1 MKIKIL
7 LLLSI
12 LGLAISGC
20 KREFGSYYQ
29 PPQGQQTDIYK
40 QLAADSSL
48 SLFVSAI
55 DRVQGLKEELSS
67 SGLFTVMAPDNAAFQ
82 KYLAARQYSSIEA
95 IPISTLSQVVKFHI
109 LKWMLF
115 QDNFINPGLNKT
127 NPEIYKYETRA
138 TISYKEKLATGQT
151 VSIYYPSKM
160 AQLYTPTFLNYYS
173 VSAQDYTDVY
183 GSSSVI
189 NQQTQMNIM
198 GASVKVTDIASAN
211 GVYFKIDKVLE
222 PPNNLAQ
229 ELDSN
234 PEYSDYNDF
243 LKKRFLNYSYND
255 LATKAQGNNGDING
269 DGLVDSLW
277 NRTYLTDANLDNE
290 NPVGSDKKSISLT
303 AFIPSKA
310 AFNQYLNS
318 KVLPNFSNNRDS
330 IPSNL
335 LLMLFKSHITNNM
348 DWPSRIDKGYATSI
362 LGDKIN
368 ITRSDI
374 QAVKM
379 TSNGLLYQVNKVI
392 EPKAF
397 TAVTGPAF
405 FAPQYWYFA
414 EMLVRS
420 NLIPTLT
427 VDAIKYTI
435 LAPTNRAFNDH
446 GIYWAPQQTPGFF
459 KWDGVQWI
467 AMGNS
472 ELVQL
477 VGNHIFLNKELS
489 TNDMANGFYKAQ
501 NGSYIIVENNKFHGF
516 QRDSLA
522 SIIDPNKHMSNG
534 YFHGIDKVIS
544 NPQLSI
550 NQTIV
555 SSNISVLPQVNPQ
568 YIKFRELVALAGLT
582 SKDFGNI
589 TAIDINKKFTLF
601 VPSNESII
609 AAEVAGKLPKT
620 GAQGSQTLSGTEKAR
635 LINYIKY
642 FFVADQ
648 EIFTDG
654 SKTGAFNTSKLDPL
668 STSANV
674 LYLPLTVGSSGN
686 TISVTD
692 NNGSTALVDTS
703 QPSNWPENTLAIDG
717 VIQIINNAFTSQY

>member
-1 MKIKIL
+1 
-7 LLLSI
+7 
-12 LGLAISGC
+12 
-20 KREFGSYYQ
+20 
-29 PPQGQQTDIYK
+29 
-40 QLAADSSL
+40 
-48 SLFVSAI
+48 
-55 DRVQGLKEELSS
+55 
-67 SGLFTVMAPDNAAFQ
+67 
-82 KYLAARQYSSIEA
+82 
-95 IPISTLSQVVKFHI
+95 
-109 LKWMLF
+109 
-115 QDNFINPGLNKT
+115 
-127 NPEIYKYETRA
+127 
-138 TISYKEKLATGQT
+138 
-151 VSIYYPSKM
+151 
-160 AQLYTPTFLNYYS
+160 
-173 VSAQDYTDVY
+173 
-183 GSSSVI
+183 
-189 NQQTQMNIM
+189 
-198 GASVKVTDIASAN
+198 
-211 GVYFKIDKVLE
+211 
-222 PPNNLAQ
+222 
-229 ELDSN
+229 
-234 PEYSDYNDF
+234 
-243 LKKRFLNYSYND
+243 
-255 LATKAQGNNGDING
+255 
-269 DGLVDSLW
+269 
-277 NRTYLTDANLDNE
+277 
-290 NPVGSDKKSISLT
+290 
-303 AFIPSKA
+303 
-310 AFNQYLNS
+310 
-318 KVLPNFSNNRDS
+318 
-330 IPSNL
+330 
-335 LLMLFKSHITNNM
+335 
-348 DWPSRIDKGYATSI
+348 
-362 LGDKIN
+362 
-368 ITRSDI
+368 
-374 QAVKM
+374 
-379 TSNGLLYQVNKVI
+379 
-392 EPKAF
+392 
-397 TAVTGPAF
+397 
-405 FAPQYWYFA
+405 
-414 EMLVRS
+414 
-420 NLIPTLT
+420 
-427 VDAIKYTI
+427 
-435 LAPTNRAFNDH
+435 
-446 GIYWAPQQTPGFF
+446 
-459 KWDGVQWI
+459 
-467 AMGNS
+467 
-472 ELVQL
+472 
-477 VGNHIFLNKELS
+477 
-489 TNDMANGFYKAQ
+489 MANGFYKAQ